1 MDCLNKAVAL
11 RFLPDSDLAPRLVAK
26 GEGHLATQIKL
37 IAEKKGVQILE
48 DKTLAESLSR
58 LGLGVEIPDTM
69 YKAVAVVFRYIW
81 EKEKRSKVS

>member
-1 MDCLNKAVAL
+1 MNKAVAL

-26 GEGHLATQIKL
+26 GEGTLAEQIL
-37 IAEKKGVQILE
+37 NIAEKKGVKVLE
-48 DKTLAESLSR
+48 DKSLAESLSR

-81 EKEKRSKVS
+81 EKETRSKVS